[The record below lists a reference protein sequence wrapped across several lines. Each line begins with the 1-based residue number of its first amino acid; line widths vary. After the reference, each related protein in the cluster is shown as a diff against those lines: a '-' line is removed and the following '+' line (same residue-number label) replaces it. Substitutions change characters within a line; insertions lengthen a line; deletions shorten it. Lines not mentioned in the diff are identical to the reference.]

1 MSEFLPYILGSVA
14 SGMIGGLIGARR
26 KQVVSGV
33 VWGALLGPVGWI
45 IVILLPHRGARC
57 PACGGVLGMDGAT
70 KCMHCAVDLP
80 QPVSGKPATTAPQVH
95 PQAKRPPATMPR
107 PGKARKG

>member
-45 IVILLPHRGARC
+45 IVILLP
-57 PACGGVLGMDGAT
+57 
-70 KCMHCAVDLP
+70 
-80 QPVSGKPATTAPQVH
+80 QPVTSKPAAAAPQVH
-95 PQAKRPPATMPR
+95 SQVKRQPVTMPR

>member
-1 MSEFLPYILGSVA
+1 MSDYLPYILGSLA

-45 IVILLPHRGARC
+45 IVVLLPHRGARC
-57 PACGGVLGMDGAT
+57 PACGGVLGKDGAT
-70 KCMHCAVDLP
+70 KCMHCATDLP
-80 QPVSGKPATTAPQVH
+80 RPVVSEPAAAPQVH
-95 PQAKRPPATMPR
+95 PQVKKPRATMPR
-107 PGKARKG
+107 PGKARRG

>member
-1 MSEFLPYILGSVA
+1 MNDFLPYILASLA

-45 IVILLPHRGARC
+45 IVFLLPHRGARC
-57 PACGGVLGMDGAT
+57 PACGGVLGKDGAT
-70 KCMHCAVDLP
+70 KCMHCASDLP
-80 QPVSGKPATTAPQVH
+80 QPAAAPQVH
-95 PQAKRPPATMPR
+95 PQVKKPRPSMPR
-107 PGKARKG
+107 PGKARRG